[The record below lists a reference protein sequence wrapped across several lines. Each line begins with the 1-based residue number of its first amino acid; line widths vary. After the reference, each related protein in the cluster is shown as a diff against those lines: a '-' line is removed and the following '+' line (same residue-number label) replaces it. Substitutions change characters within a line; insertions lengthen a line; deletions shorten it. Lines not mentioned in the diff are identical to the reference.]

1 MGYQVGHI
9 CHATKQSAENAYFS
23 QVMPNIHDGK
33 IYQMQ
38 YTPLGWQFEGLQVT
52 ASLPECDPSQN
63 FQDGLMIGWALFG
76 VSLSMWGIK
85 RIHRWFN
92 R

>member
-23 QVMPNIHDGK
+23 QVTPNIHDGK

-38 YTPLGWQFEGLQVT
+38 YTPLGWQFEGL
-52 ASLPECDPSQN
+52 
-63 FQDGLMIGWALFG
+63 QDGLMIGWALFG